1 LLLLQLTTYN
11 KSFAEK
17 GERGERDKGNKNR
30 GRGMEIHKPR
40 ERKKKGISERG
51 NNIARLG
58 SVLHETSGREKGK
71 KKGRNRN
78 EEEADDSRRN
88 RNHSRRGGEANKE
101 TEEEKGT
108 GEGRSAEW
116 SMEYGTEGII
126 QKFVEITNGVWRGE
140 GFPVDWREGVICAIY
155 KKG

>member
-40 ERKKKGISERG
+40 EKKKGISERG

-71 KKGRNRN
+71 RK
-78 EEEADDSRRN
+78 A
-88 RNHSRRGGEANKE
+88 E
-101 TEEEKGT
+101 TEMKKKQTTAGETEITVEEVERQIRKLKKRKAP
-108 GEGRSAEW
+108 GRDGVQNEAW
-116 SMEYGTEGII
+116 SMGLKE
-126 QKFVEITNGVWRGE
+126 
-140 GFPVDWREGVICAIY
+140 
-155 KKG
+155 